1 MSPLNTFF
9 SGVRTGLPV
18 MLGIIPF
25 GLVAGVSAA
34 SVGLSNLQ
42 AIMLSALVFAG
53 ASQLA
58 GLQLIASGA
67 PVFVILLTTFFINL
81 RFAMYSASLAPYLA
95 RLRVASRSALAY
107 LMTDQA
113 YALSVARFVREPE
126 MPHKGLYY
134 LGFAAPIWCVWM
146 VATAAG
152 VIVGAQVPE
161 GWSLEFAIPLI
172 FMALI
177 FPAIT
182 DRASVAAALAA
193 SVTVVVMHA
202 LPFNLSLIVAALVGI
217 GTGVVAETLTQTS
230 TEQREL

>member
-1 MSPLNTFF
+1 
-9 SGVRTGLPV
+9 
-18 MLGIIPF
+18 MLGIVPF

-34 SVGLSNLQ
+34 GVGLSNLQ

-67 PVFVILLTTFFINL
+67 PVVVILLTTFFINL

-95 RLRVASRSALAY
+95 RLGVAPRSALAY

-113 YALSVARFVREPE
+113 YALSVARFVRDPG
-126 MPHKGLYY
+126 MRHKGLYY

-146 VATAAG
+146 VATTVGA
-152 VIVGAQVPE
+152 VVGAQVPA

-172 FMALI
+172 FMALVV
-177 FPAIT
+177 PAVT

-193 SVTVVVMHA
+193 SVTVVVTHA

-230 TEQREL
+230 TKQREL

>member
-1 MSPLNTFF
+1 
-9 SGVRTGLPV
+9 
-18 MLGIIPF
+18 MLGIVPF

-34 SVGLSNLQ
+34 SVGLPNLQ
-42 AIMLSALVFAG
+42 AIAMSALVFAG

-81 RFAMYSASLAPYLA
+81 RFMMYSASLAPFLA
-95 RLRVASRSALAY
+95 RFSVGSRSLMAY

-113 YALSVARFVREPE
+113 YALSIRRFVAEPE
-126 MPHKGLYY
+126 MPYKRLYY
-134 LGFAAPIWCVWM
+134 LGFAAPIWAVWM
-146 VATAAG
+146 LATAVG
-152 VIVGAQVPE
+152 VFVGAQVPE

-177 FPAIT
+177 FPVLV

-193 SVTVVVMHA
+193 SVTVIVAHS
-202 LPFNLSLIVAALVGI
+202 LPFNLALIVAALVGI
-217 GTGVVAETLTQTS
+217 GTGTLVETLQK
-230 TEQREL
+230 RAAA

>member
-1 MSPLNTFF
+1 
-9 SGVRTGLPV
+9 
-18 MLGIIPF
+18 MLGIVPF

-34 SVGLSNLQ
+34 SVGLSDFQ
-42 AIMLSALVFAG
+42 AVMLSALVFAG

-95 RLRVASRSALAY
+95 RLGVASRSALAY

-113 YALSVARFVREPE
+113 YALSVARFVREPD
-126 MPHKGLYY
+126 MPHKGFYY
-134 LGFAAPIWCVWM
+134 LGFAAPIWCVWL
-146 VATAAG
+146 VATAVGA
-152 VIVGAQVPE
+152 VVGAQVPE

-172 FMALI
+172 FTALI
-177 FPAIT
+177 VPAVT

-217 GTGVVAETLTQTS
+217 GTGVVVETVTK
-230 TEQREL
+230 TEQ

>member
-1 MSPLNTFF
+1 
-9 SGVRTGLPV
+9 

-34 SVGLSNLQ
+34 SVGLTNFQ
-42 AIMLSALVFAG
+42 AVALSVLVFAG

-202 LPFNLSLIVAALVGI
+202 LPFNLSLIVAALIGI
-217 GTGVVAETLTQTS
+217 GTGVVAETFKTS
-230 TEQREL
+230 PERNGL

>member
-1 MSPLNTFF
+1 
-9 SGVRTGLPV
+9 

-34 SVGLSNLQ
+34 SVGLTNFQ
-42 AIMLSALVFAG
+42 AVALSALVFAG

-217 GTGVVAETLTQTS
+217 GTGVVAETFKTS
-230 TEQREL
+230 SEQNES